1 MSLGKTI
8 QKLRKEKGLTQNEL
22 ADKLFVSYQAV
33 SQWENEN
40 TNPDV
45 SIIPSIADA
54 LDVSIDELFGHKKEE
69 NINEINIKDYTDE
82 TLYILLVE
90 GNKLRK
96 LIDYKETQ
104 KNYKDIQ
111 FEVSG
116 NIKDIYSHFSVKVEG
131 DVSGSIYAGD
141 GVACEN
147 VGGNINAGDGIACGN
162 VTGNVTAGDGIACG
176 NIEGNVEA
184 GDDVVCGNIIG
195 DVTAGDSVTCGTIE
209 GNVDADVVNI
219 SNNSNK
225 E

>member
-45 SIIPSIADA
+45 SIIPLIADA

-225 E
+225 G